1 MKLQIQYI
9 QSNKA
14 STAPL
19 HCKKCQPTKT
29 DLRLIIAALQKHD
42 DQQ

>member
-19 HCKKCQPTKT
+19 HCKNVNPLK
-29 DLRLIIAALQKHD
+29 LIYV
-42 DQQ
+42 